1 MRKFKINVNGI
12 SYDVE
17 VEEVGGGAYV
27 PAPAMSAAAPTPA
40 PASAPATATAS
51 APAEAPAKKAVAAA
65 EGTQIK
71 APMPGTILD
80 VRVSAGDD
88 VKKGDVLMILEA
100 MKMENE
106 IQAPAD
112 GKVAG
117 VYTDK
122 GSSVNAGR
130 PPCRNRI
137 SSEEYHGKSIYYGY
151 HTARRASIP
160 GSNAHENVRDAARGW
175 IAQRRQDTGRWRC
188 GVARRLT
195 PACAFCTRTH
205 GSV

>member
-27 PAPAMSAAAPTPA
+27 PAPAMSAAAP
-40 PASAPATATAS
+40 ASAPATATAS
-51 APAEAPAKKAVAAA
+51 APAEAPARKAVAA

-112 GKVAG
+112 GKVGG

-122 GSSVNAGR
+122 GSSVNAGDLL
-130 PPCRNRI
+130 
-137 SSEEYHGKSIYYGY
+137 
-151 HTARRASIP
+151 
-160 GSNAHENVRDAARGW
+160 VV
-175 IAQRRQDTGRWRC
+175 IA
-188 GVARRLT
+188 
-195 PACAFCTRTH
+195 
-205 GSV
+205 